1 VSVYPFLG
9 KDFFDALQ
17 GCGAVAPKTGWQPCH
32 LETEQGW
39 MPLYLRSHSRGEYV
53 FDYSWAEAYHRHGLA
68 YYPKLV
74 TSIPFTPVTGPR
86 WRGDLSAASLWSGV
100 KDRMAEHQASGWHLL
115 FPDAAAREQLQEL
128 PLVSRQAC
136 HFRWLNRDYRD
147 FEDFLGQFQ
156 SRKRKNLRK
165 ERRRVQEQGLTITRH
180 HGDRISASDWAF
192 FYQCYAST
200 YLKRG
205 QLPYL
210 NEAFFSAVGERLSEQ
225 LMLVLARDGERP
237 VAAALYFFDAECL
250 YGRYW
255 GCLEE
260 RDALHFELCYY
271 QGIEFAIEQQLAAF
285 DPGVQGEHKILRGFE
300 PVITWSMHHL
310 REPAFHR
317 AIADFC
323 REEAVHVQRYREEAM
338 TLLPFRKGG
347 GD

>member
-1 VSVYPFLG
+1 MSVFPFLSNA
-9 KDFFDALQ
+9 FFDALQ
-17 GCGAVAPKTGWQPCH
+17 GCGAATSATGWQPCH
-32 LETEQGW
+32 LQVGDSW
-39 MPLYLRSHSRGEYV
+39 MPLYGRSHSRGEYV
-53 FDYSWAEAYHRHGLA
+53 FDFSWADAYQRHGLA

-74 TSIPFTPVTGPR
+74 TAVPFTPVTGPR
-86 WRGDLSAASLWSGV
+86 WRGGLSAEDIWTGV
-100 KDRMAEHQASGWHLL
+100 QKALAEQQASGWHVL
-115 FPDAAAREQLQEL
+115 FPDEASRERLREL

-136 HFRWLNRDYRD
+136 HFRWFNRDYRE
-147 FEDFLGQFQ
+147 FEDFLGTFQ

-165 ERRRVQEQGLTITRH
+165 ERRRVHEQGLTITRH
-180 HGDRISASDWAF
+180 QGGQITAADWAF

-210 NEAFFSAVGERLSEQ
+210 NEAFFSTVGERLADQ

-237 VAAALYFFDAECL
+237 VAAALYFFDQTSL

-260 RDALHFELCYY
+260 RDGLHFELCYY
-271 QGIEFAIEQQLAAF
+271 QGIEFAIEQGLATF

-300 PVITWSMHHL
+300 PVITWSLHHL
-310 REPAFHR
+310 REPAFQR

-323 REEAVHVQRYREEAM
+323 REEAEHVNRYREEACQ
-338 TLLPFRKGG
+338 LLPFRRG
-347 GD
+347 

>member
-1 VSVYPFLG
+1 
-9 KDFFDALQ
+9 
-17 GCGAVAPKTGWQPCH
+17 
-32 LETEQGW
+32 

-237 VAAALYFFDAECL
+237 VAAALYFSMQSVCTDGTGGVWKSGMPCISSCVTTRASSLPLSSSWRRLIRESRGAQDSPWL
-250 YGRYW
+250 RAGDY
-255 GCLEE
+255 LVH
-260 RDALHFELCYY
+260 AS
-271 QGIEFAIEQQLAAF
+271 FA
-285 DPGVQGEHKILRGFE
+285 
-300 PVITWSMHHL
+300 
-310 REPAFHR
+310 
-317 AIADFC
+317 
-323 REEAVHVQRYREEAM
+323 
-338 TLLPFRKGG
+338 
-347 GD
+347 